1 MKVTQIY
8 EIMNSTMKE
17 ILGEEAVIQEDL
29 SNIVDLGKEV
39 IDSENVDNYVKKL
52 VNHIGKVVFNNRLY
66 KGGVPSVMVDSWEF
80 GSILEKVST
89 EMPNATE
96 SDTWKLI
103 DGQDYSPDVFYQPKV
118 SAKFFNSMVTF
129 EVPMSFTEK
138 QVKESFSNVNQLNGF
153 ISMLKVSVENS
164 LTVKIENLVMKTMNN
179 MIGETIGSVITETV
193 LTDVKAVNLLHNFN
207 TESGKTLTP
216 EEAIKNPEFI
226 KYASY
231 IIGLYKDRLS
241 KISTLFNVG
250 GTQKFTPE
258 SELHIVLL
266 SDFAQASKVYLESD
280 TYNQENVKLPTY
292 ETVPYWQGSGKEFE
306 FEEVSKVHVKT
317 SSGKVVEQ
325 SGILGVMFDTN
336 ALGVS
341 NLDSRVTT
349 NYNPKAE
356 FYNNFYKLD
365 AGYYNDLNENF
376 VVFFVK

>member
-8 EIMNSTMKE
+8 EIMNTTMKE
-17 ILGEEAVIQEDL
+17 ILGEEVVVKEDL
-29 SNIVDLGKEV
+29 KNIVDLGKEV
-39 IDSENVDNYVKKL
+39 IDSDNVDNYVKKL

-89 EMPNATE
+89 EMPKATE

-103 DGQDYSPDVFYQPKV
+103 DGQNYSPDVFYQPKV

-129 EVPMSFTEK
+129 EVPMSFTER

-179 MIGETIGSVITETV
+179 MIGETIGSVITKEV
-193 LTDVKAVNLLHNFN
+193 LTDVKAVNLLHNYN
-207 TESGKTLTP
+207 TESNTSLTA
-216 EEAIKNPEFI
+216 EQAIKNPDFI

-231 IIGLYKDRLS
+231 VIGLYKDRLS

-250 GTQKFTPE
+250 GAQKFTPE

-292 ETVPYWQGSGKEFE
+292 ETIPYWQGSGKEFE

>member
-17 ILGEEAVIQEDL
+17 LLGKEVVVQEDL

-39 IDSENVDNYVKKL
+39 IDSDNVDNYVKKL

-66 KGGVPSVMVDSWEF
+66 KGGVPSVMIDSWEF

-89 EMPNATE
+89 EMPLATE
-96 SDTWKLI
+96 SDTWKLV
-103 DGQDYSPDVFYQPKV
+103 DGKDYSPDVFYQPKV

-129 EVPMSFTEK
+129 EVPMSFTER

-164 LTVKIENLVMKTMNN
+164 LTVKTENLVMKTMNN
-179 MIGETIGSVITETV
+179 MIGETIGSVITKEV
-193 LTDVKAVNLLHNFN
+193 LTDVKAVNLLHNYN

-216 EEAIKNPEFI
+216 EQAIKNPEFI

-231 IIGLYKDRLS
+231 VIGLYKDRLS

-317 SSGKVVEQ
+317 SSGKLVEQ

>member
-8 EIMNSTMKE
+8 DIMNTTMRE
-17 ILGEEAVIQEDL
+17 LLGETVVIKEDL

-39 IDSENVDNYVKKL
+39 IGSDSVDNYVKKL
-52 VNHIGKVVFNNRLY
+52 VNHIGKVVFDNRLY

-80 GSILEKVST
+80 GSILEKIST
-89 EMPNATE
+89 EMPLATE
-96 SDTWKLI
+96 SDTWKLV
-103 DGQDYSPDVFYQPKV
+103 GGKDYSPDVFYQPKV

-179 MIGETIGSVITETV
+179 MIGETIGSVITKDV

-207 TESGKTLTP
+207 TETKQTLTP
-216 EEAIKNPEFI
+216 KEAIKNPEFI

-231 IIGLYKDRLS
+231 VIGLYKDRLS

-280 TYNQENVKLPTY
+280 TYHQENVKLPTY
-292 ETVPYWQGSGKEFE
+292 ETVPYWQGSGKNFE
-306 FEEVSKVHVKT
+306 FGEVSKVHVKT
-317 SSGKVVEQ
+317 SSGKTVEQ

>member
-17 ILGEEAVIQEDL
+17 ILGQETVVQEDL
-29 SNIVDLGKEV
+29 TNIVDLGKEV
-39 IDSENVDNYVKKL
+39 INSDNVDNYVKKL

-89 EMPNATE
+89 EMPEATE

-103 DGQDYSPDVFYQPKV
+103 DGQEYSPDVFYQPKV

-129 EVPMSFTEK
+129 EVPMSFTER

-153 ISMLKVSVENS
+153 ISMLQTSVENS

-179 MIGETIGSVITETV
+179 MIGETIGSVITDEV
-193 LTDVKAVNLLHNFN
+193 VTDVKAVNLLHNYN
-207 TESGKTLTP
+207 AETGKTLTP
-216 EEAIKNPEFI
+216 EQAVKNPEFI

-231 IIGLYKDRLS
+231 VIGLYKDRLS

-258 SELHIVLL
+258 SELHTVLL
-266 SDFAQASKVYLESD
+266 SDFAQAAKVYLDSEVA
-280 TYNQENVKLPTY
+280 NQENVQLPTY
-292 ETVPYWQGSGKEFE
+292 ETVPYWQGSGREFE
-306 FEEVSKVHVKT
+306 FEEVSKIHVKT

-325 SGILGVMFDTN
+325 TGILGVMFDTN

>member
-17 ILGEEAVIQEDL
+17 ILGQETVVQEDL
-29 SNIVDLGKEV
+29 TNIVDLGKEV
-39 IDSENVDNYVKKL
+39 INSDNIDNYVKKL

-89 EMPNATE
+89 EMPEATE

-103 DGQDYSPDVFYQPKV
+103 DGQEYSPDVFYQPKV

-129 EVPMSFTEK
+129 EVPMSFTER

-153 ISMLKVSVENS
+153 ISMLQTSVENS

-179 MIGETIGSVITETV
+179 MIGETIGSVITDEV
-193 LTDVKAVNLLHNFN
+193 VTDVKAVNLLHNYN
-207 TESGKTLTP
+207 AETGKTLTP
-216 EEAIKNPEFI
+216 EQAVKNPEFI

-231 IIGLYKDRLS
+231 VIGLYKDRLS

-258 SELHIVLL
+258 SELHTVLL
-266 SDFAQASKVYLESD
+266 SDFAQAAKVYLDSEVA
-280 TYNQENVKLPTY
+280 NQENVQLPTY
-292 ETVPYWQGSGKEFE
+292 ETVPYWQGSGREFE
-306 FEEVSKVHVKT
+306 FEEVSKIHVKT

-325 SGILGVMFDTN
+325 TGILGVMFDTN

>member
-17 ILGEEAVIQEDL
+17 ILGKEAVVQEDL

-39 IDSENVDNYVKKL
+39 IDSENVDSYVKKL

-89 EMPNATE
+89 EMPDATE

-118 SAKFFNSMVTF
+118 SAKFFNSMITF

-153 ISMLKVSVENS
+153 ISMLKISVENS

-179 MIGETIGSVITETV
+179 MIGETIGSVITEDV

-207 TESGKTLTP
+207 TETGKKLKP
-216 EEAIKNPEFI
+216 EQAIKDPEFI
-226 KYASY
+226 KYSSY
-231 IIGLYKDRLS
+231 VIGLYKDRLS

-280 TYNQENVKLPTY
+280 TYNQENVKLPSY

-306 FEEVSKVHVKT
+306 FEEVSKVNVKT
-317 SSGKVVEQ
+317 SSTKVVEQ

-376 VVFFVK
+376 IVFFVK

>member
-17 ILGEEAVIQEDL
+17 ILGEEVVIQEDL

-89 EMPNATE
+89 EMPLATE

-129 EVPMSFTEK
+129 EVPMSFTER

-193 LTDVKAVNLLHNFN
+193 LTDVKAVNLLHNYN

-216 EEAIKNPEFI
+216 EQAIKNPDFI

-231 IIGLYKDRLS
+231 VIGLYKDRLS

-317 SSGKVVEQ
+317 SSGKLVEQ